1 MRFIYLNMGF
11 ILLRLFHYFNVGFK
25 CGLYLPE
32 SFQTS
37 PGLGRMT
44 AYRHPAPHSQIVYSL
59 SLWTGEA
66 LGKQDPNA
74 PFFLRGR
81 GEREG
86 DRMRM
91 GEGRDATNWDEQGY
105 RSSILQERETQSR
118 TVFRTVFAPSPNP
131 NPDVLVVASSDGSLA
146 PYSISSCISSS
157 QVSLLLPFLLNP
169 DPPICRPRPP
179 HSLALDSG
187 QRNWNLGGAHRQW
200 VLQTHGLCA
209 TCST

>member
-1 MRFIYLNMGF
+1 MWA
-11 ILLRLFHYFNVGFK
+11 
-25 CGLYLPE
+25 LPSWE
-32 SFQTS
+32 FPDKPGAWAHDCIQT
-37 PGLGRMT
+37 PCT
-44 AYRHPAPHSQIVYSL
+44 ALSNRVFPL

-209 TCST
+209 TCSTWAQLAKCGNHCVVIV